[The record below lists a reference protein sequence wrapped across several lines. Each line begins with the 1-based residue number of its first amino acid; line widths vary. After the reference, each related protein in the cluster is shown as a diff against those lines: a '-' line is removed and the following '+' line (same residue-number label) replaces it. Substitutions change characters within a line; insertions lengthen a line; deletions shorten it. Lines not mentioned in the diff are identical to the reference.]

1 LPQNA
6 VRARSAPSWK
16 TMCSDNPNLPKEANK
31 AKCFVIACFVF
42 SFFSML
48 GFVAGITGVI
58 GAICGILACVAAS
71 ILMCCAPKSAD
82 EGAVKFT
89 TAMALLLIAG
99 IGQFCCGI
107 AVIAWMVA
115 ALNKTN
121 ESSWCTDR
129 YVDCTTDSDGMVC
142 ADSGYGADAMCY
154 KECVGD
160 DYCGWGQ
167 EKGHTHC
174 EFRSSYDTCETI
186 HGGVKDAVSG
196 IIILICGIAVAFLFI
211 AGILN
216 TIGGYYC
223 SKAKNAMAGP
233 KAIAPS
239 N

>member
-1 LPQNA
+1 
-6 VRARSAPSWK
+6 
-16 TMCSDNPNLPKEANK
+16 MCSDNSNLPKEANK

-82 EGAVKFT
+82 EGAGKFT
-89 TAMALLLIAG
+89 TAMVMLLIAG
-99 IGQFCCGI
+99 IVQIICGF

-115 ALNKTN
+115 ALNETN
-121 ESSWCTDR
+121 KSSYCDDR
-129 YVDCTTDSDGMVC
+129 YVECTTDSDGTVC
-142 ADSGYGADAMCY
+142 AGSDSWYGADAMCH
-154 KECVGD
+154 KECYD
-160 DYCGWGQ
+160 NAALCDH
-167 EKGHTHC
+167 GHTKDDTHC
-174 EFRSSYDTCETI
+174 TYRSSYELCKTV
-186 HGGVKDAVSG
+186 HGGAKDVVSG
-196 IIILICGIAVAFLFI
+196 IIIIVCGIAAAFLFI

-216 TIGGYYC
+216 TIGSFYC
-223 SKAKNAMAGP
+223 FKARTAMAAP